1 MSDDEIQEI
10 KVILL
15 GETAVGKTSIIKR
28 YYDDTFDTNEVTTIS
43 MSYVDKIIELNKK
56 KYKLIIW
63 DTIGQEKYRSISKL
77 FLTEAK
83 IVILVYCI
91 DKKDTFENLDFWY
104 NLYKEELG
112 DEAIL
117 GIAGNKAD
125 LLMEQVVSYQE
136 GEKFANERGA
146 IFAEISAK
154 ENKVTINN
162 FMNDLVKAYIAK
174 NKGEKINKN
183 NKVKL
188 GEGNN
193 QKKEGCCGKSKS
205 KGK

>member
-1 MSDDEIQEI
+1 MYDDEIQEI

-43 MSYVDKIIELNKK
+43 MSYVDKIIELNKM

-125 LLMEQVVSYQE
+125 LLLEQVVPYQE

-174 NKGEKINKN
+174 NKGEKINNN

>member
-174 NKGEKINKN
+174 NKGEKINNN

>member
-1 MSDDEIQEI
+1 MSDDEILEI

>member
-125 LLMEQVVSYQE
+125 LLMEQVVPYQE

-174 NKGEKINKN
+174 NKGEKINNN

>member
-1 MSDDEIQEI
+1 M
-10 KVILL
+10 
-15 GETAVGKTSIIKR
+15 
-28 YYDDTFDTNEVTTIS
+28 
-43 MSYVDKIIELNKK
+43 
-56 KYKLIIW
+56 
-63 DTIGQEKYRSISKL
+63 
-77 FLTEAK
+77 
-83 IVILVYCI
+83 
-91 DKKDTFENLDFWY
+91 DFWY

-125 LLMEQVVSYQE
+125 LLMEQVVPYQE

-174 NKGEKINKN
+174 NKGEKINNN

>member
-43 MSYVDKIIELNKK
+43 MSYVDKIIELNKM

-125 LLMEQVVSYQE
+125 LLLEQVVPYQE

-174 NKGEKINKN
+174 NKGEKINNN

>member
-1 MSDDEIQEI
+1 MYDDEIQEI

-43 MSYVDKIIELNKK
+43 MSYVDKIIELNKM

-125 LLMEQVVSYQE
+125 LLMEQVVPYQE

-174 NKGEKINKN
+174 NKGEKINNN

>member
-77 FLTEAK
+77 FQKKKK

-125 LLMEQVVSYQE
+125 LLLEQVVPYQE

-174 NKGEKINKN
+174 NKGEKINNN

>member
-1 MSDDEIQEI
+1 MYDDEIQEI

-43 MSYVDKIIELNKK
+43 MSYVDKIIELNKM

-125 LLMEQVVSYQE
+125 LLLEQVVPYQE

-174 NKGEKINKN
+174 NKGEKINNN

-193 QKKEGCCGKSKS
+193 QKKEGCCRKSKS

>member
-1 MSDDEIQEI
+1 MYDDEIQEI

-43 MSYVDKIIELNKK
+43 MSYVDKIIELNKM

-174 NKGEKINKN
+174 NKGEKINNN

>member
-43 MSYVDKIIELNKK
+43 MSYVDKIIELNKI

>member
-1 MSDDEIQEI
+1 
-10 KVILL
+10 
-15 GETAVGKTSIIKR
+15 
-28 YYDDTFDTNEVTTIS
+28 
-43 MSYVDKIIELNKK
+43 MSYVDKIIELNKI

-174 NKGEKINKN
+174 NKGEKINNN

>member
-1 MSDDEIQEI
+1 MYDDEIQEI

-43 MSYVDKIIELNKK
+43 MSYVDKIIELNKI

-174 NKGEKINKN
+174 NKGEKINNN

>member
-43 MSYVDKIIELNKK
+43 MSYVDKIIELNKI

-125 LLMEQVVSYQE
+125 LLLEQVVPYQE

-174 NKGEKINKN
+174 NKGEKINNN

>member
-1 MSDDEIQEI
+1 MYDDEIQEI

-43 MSYVDKIIELNKK
+43 MSYVDKIIELNKM

>member
-1 MSDDEIQEI
+1 MYDDEIQEN

-43 MSYVDKIIELNKK
+43 MSYVDKIIELNKM

-125 LLMEQVVSYQE
+125 LFMEQVVSYQE

-174 NKGEKINKN
+174 NKGEKINNN

>member
-1 MSDDEIQEI
+1 MYDDEIQEI

-43 MSYVDKIIELNKK
+43 MSYVDKIIELNKI

-154 ENKVTINN
+154 EHKVTINN

-174 NKGEKINKN
+174 NKGEEINNN

>member
-125 LLMEQVVSYQE
+125 LLLEQVVPYQE

-162 FMNDLVKAYIAK
+162 FMNDLVKAYIEK
-174 NKGEKINKN
+174 NKGEKINNN

-193 QKKEGCCGKSKS
+193 QKKEGCCRKSKS

>member
-1 MSDDEIQEI
+1 MYDDEIQEI

-125 LLMEQVVSYQE
+125 LLLEQVVPYQE

-174 NKGEKINKN
+174 NKGEKINNN

>member
-125 LLMEQVVSYQE
+125 LLLEQVIPYQE

>member
-1 MSDDEIQEI
+1 MYDDEIQEI

-43 MSYVDKIIELNKK
+43 MSYVDKIIELNKM

-125 LLMEQVVSYQE
+125 LLLEQVVPYEE

-174 NKGEKINKN
+174 NKGEKINNN

>member
-63 DTIGQEKYRSISKL
+63 NTIGQEKYRSISKL

-125 LLMEQVVSYQE
+125 LLLEQVVPYQE

-174 NKGEKINKN
+174 NKGEKINNN

>member
-43 MSYVDKIIELNKK
+43 MSYVDKIIELNKM

-174 NKGEKINKN
+174 NKGEKINNN

>member
-125 LLMEQVVSYQE
+125 LLLEQVVPYQE

-174 NKGEKINKN
+174 NKGEKINNN

>member
-43 MSYVDKIIELNKK
+43 MSYVDKIIELNKI

-174 NKGEKINKN
+174 NKGEKINNN

>member
-1 MSDDEIQEI
+1 
-10 KVILL
+10 
-15 GETAVGKTSIIKR
+15 
-28 YYDDTFDTNEVTTIS
+28 

-91 DKKDTFENLDFWY
+91 DKKDTFTNLDFWY

-125 LLMEQVVSYQE
+125 LLLEQVVPYQE

-174 NKGEKINKN
+174 NKGEKINNN

>member
-1 MSDDEIQEI
+1 MYDDEIQEI

-174 NKGEKINKN
+174 NKGEKINNN